1 MFNDILPIDWEA
13 FHFLRPAF
21 LWLLLPTVLIFALQ
35 LLSMKQKTSWKKVIA
50 PHLRKYMISKGSNRR
65 IVLINLV
72 AFMILVPGIL
82 GIAGPTWKKKE
93 IPGRVLQ
100 TPMTILL
107 ELSESMEQTDL
118 QPSRV
123 GRAMFKIKDFLD
135 KDPQAR
141 VSLIGFAGTAHTIVP
156 LTQDYNIIKNH
167 IDGLNT
173 SVMPVPGSDLQEGLK
188 LADTVMSVT
197 DAPGTILLMTDE
209 LEQEQIEQ
217 LQEFILNSP
226 HRLEILNLLPGTVN
240 REYLSKLG
248 VLTGYENVKLN
259 QLTLDNSDV
268 ELIADRISKNLEFT
282 EAPEEKD
289 DDWRDAGLLLVIPM
303 AIVFLLCFRRGWSLY
318 VVLLMVFSS
327 CSDSKNFQDLWYTK
341 DYQAQKLADK
351 GNYADAAETFQ
362 DPLRKGIASFKA
374 NNFEEAIRYFN
385 EDTTAMGHYNLGLA
399 YYKSGDLVSAQL
411 AFQEAIELDPSL
423 REAQDFNDQILKT
436 LPDGQNLDPEDAT
449 EAEANNRAQNK
460 QNNSMEDLSGG
471 GQEATE
477 EDMEKERQE
486 ETAVTDI
493 RKGKELDEVPDDIGE
508 NEMPRQDNSK
518 VLMEK
523 IDDDPS
529 LFLKRKFR
537 YQVKKANEN
546 SGSNNG

>member
-1 MFNDILPIDWEA
+1 MLNDLFPIDWEA
-13 FHFLRPAF
+13 FHFLRPKF
-21 LWLLLPTVLIFALQ
+21 LWFFLPVVIVFALQ
-35 LLSMKQKTSWKKVIA
+35 LLGMRQKTGWKKVIA

-65 IVLINLV
+65 IVLINLL
-72 AFMILVPGIL
+72 AFMVLVSGIF

-107 ELSESMEQTDL
+107 ELSESMKQTDL

-123 GRAMFKIKDFLD
+123 GRAVFKIKDLLD

-141 VSLIGFAGTAHTIVP
+141 ISLIGFAGTAHTIVP
-156 LTQDYNIIKNH
+156 LTPDYNIIKNH

-173 SVMPVPGSDLQEGLK
+173 SVMPVPGSDLQKGLK
-188 LADTVMSVT
+188 LADTLMSVT
-197 DAPGTILLMTDE
+197 EAPGTILLMTDE

-217 LQEFILNSP
+217 LQEFVINSQ
-226 HRLEILNLLPGTVN
+226 HRLEILNLLPGTAN
-240 REYLSKLG
+240 MEYLPKLNI
-248 VLTGYENVKLN
+248 LTGYENVKIN

-268 ELIADRISKNLEFT
+268 EVIADRISKNLEFT
-282 EAPEEKD
+282 EAPEEKN

-303 AIVFLLCFRRGWSLY
+303 ALFFLLCFRKGWSLY
-318 VVLLMVFSS
+318 LLILIVFSS
-327 CSDSKNFQDLWYTK
+327 CSNTESFKYLWYTK

-351 GNYADAAETFQ
+351 GNYTDAAETFQ
-362 DPLRKGIASFKA
+362 DPLRKGVAFYKA
-374 NNFEEAIRYFN
+374 GSYQEAIRYFN
-385 EDTTAMGHYNLGLA
+385 ADTTAFAQYNLGLA

-411 AFQEAIELDPSL
+411 AFQEAIELDPDL
-423 REAQDFNDQILKT
+423 KEAQEFSNEILKT
-436 LPDGQNLDPEDAT
+436 LPDAQSLDPEDAT
-449 EAEANNRAQNK
+449 EAADNNQAQNK
-460 QNNSMEDLSGG
+460 QNDSMADLGGG

-477 EDMEKERQE
+477 EDMEKERRE

-508 NEMPRQDNSK
+508 NDIPRQDNSK

-523 IDDDPS
+523 IDDDPT

-537 YQVKKANEN
+537 YQVKQND
-546 SGSNNG
+546 SQSSSNNG